1 MQKGNYFKGVFLVI
15 FAAAIIIP
23 VWWLALSGGD
33 KNSTGSP
40 ITSPAG
46 GYGKPTPGYDIPTS
60 YGNPI
65 EQGSNKA
72 VLLKALAD
80 NPLDPELNERLGD
93 LYFERRDYRQAIGQY
108 EKAINLDPTLADAYN
123 DLGLAYHYSG
133 EPDSAIDALIKGTE
147 AAPEYQRVWLSL
159 GYVLAANNRAD
170 EAREALQ
177 KAIDLDPFTDVGAE
191 AARIQ
196 MGLTGLR

>member
-23 VWWLALSGGD
+23 VWWLALSNGD
-33 KNSTGSP
+33 KNSTGNQ

-46 GYGKPTPGYDIPTS
+46 GYGKPTPGYDIPAGG

-65 EQGSNKA
+65 VQGSNEA

-80 NPLDPELNERLGD
+80 NPLNPELNERLGD
-93 LYFERRDYRQAIGQY
+93 LYFERRDYKLAIGQY

-123 DLGLAYHYSG
+123 DLGLAYQYSG
-133 EPDSAIDALIKGTE
+133 EPDSAIDALRKGTE
-147 AAPEYQRVWLSL
+147 TAPEYQRVWLSL
-159 GYVLAANNRAD
+159 GYVLAANNRPNQ
-170 EAREALQ
+170 ARKALQ

-196 MGLTGLR
+196 GSIR